1 MNLPIGLM
9 TSMER
14 LVANIIKKR
23 KDLGS
28 RQDRVSSKD
37 CPLQELKSMIGGKHQ
52 PLLVQSGKGD
62 VALVGHLQLLLLLS
76 LQTKLVEV
84 L

>member
-1 MNLPIGLM
+1 
-9 TSMER
+9 MER

-37 CPLQELKSMIGGKHQ
+37 CPLQELKSMIGGK
-52 PLLVQSGKGD
+52 
-62 VALVGHLQLLLLLS
+62 
-76 LQTKLVEV
+76 T
-84 L
+84 